1 MICAF
6 YLFTKFMPWLVKLRW
21 ISTSKPGICWR
32 NPTQIGSSLN
42 SFTKLANILQHCGH
56 AGNIPALNIIFDFL
70 TTKLWPLGRNL
81 FSIEIVDDHRVTKL
95 FPAHRVVEVPV
106 HHISCQKL
114 LKKQGRKSSRVWGVW
129 ERVCPRVRPVNDWMS
144 EWDPFWVINRDS
156 PKAGRGLPKVQTQ
169 HICMN

>member
-1 MICAF
+1 
-6 YLFTKFMPWLVKLRW
+6 MPWLVKLRW

-32 NPTQIGSSLN
+32 NYLEQIWIFVSSLN
-42 SFTKLANILQHCGH
+42 LFTKLANILQHCGH
-56 AGNIPALNIIFDFL
+56 AGNIPALNITFNFRTKKTL
-70 TTKLWPLGRNL
+70 TFASEFVLYRDCWWSPRGQA
-81 FSIEIVDDHRVTKL
+81 FSGSSGSRGPRPSYLLSKTPRK
-95 FPAHRVVEVPV
+95 
-106 HHISCQKL
+106 QKT
-114 LKKQGRKSSRVWGVW
+114 KSSRVWGVW